1 MNLNKISD
9 KHPTISTSGE
19 RQAYAKGYND
29 AAQEYETAIEAML
42 DGLRD
47 VFGEEFEHTD
57 AWREWMAN

>member
-19 RQAYAKGYND
+19 RQAYAKGYDD

-42 DGLRD
+42 
-47 VFGEEFEHTD
+47 GELIDLYGQDFTETD
-57 AWREWMAN
+57 IYKEWNKN